1 MQIRPIIGMEIHVQ
15 LATRTKLFCPCPL
28 EFAAEPNSRVCP
40 VCLGLPGS
48 LPVMNRRAYELAVRA
63 ALALGCRIAPFTKW
77 DRKSYFYPDLPK
89 NYQISQY
96 DLPLSFD
103 GVFEMPMTAEV
114 PPVQS
119 RNHRQDGHS
128 VRRIGI
134 IRAHLEE
141 DAGKNLHEG
150 VDYSRVD
157 LNRAGTPLLEIVT
170 RPDLASAD
178 ECYTF
183 AVELQRLV
191 KFLGVS
197 EANMQKGQMRFEP
210 NVNLAITHDGR
221 EYRTP
226 ISEIKNLNSFRSVR
240 LAVEYEIKRQTA
252 AWQDDHDYTL
262 ERLGKMN
269 FGWDDEREVT
279 EFQRGKE
286 ESHDYRYFPDPDLVP
301 VTPDPAWVEQQRS
314 EIGELPLAR
323 RARLIRDYGVTEKD
337 CEILLADRATAELF
351 DTVVTTGVDAR
362 TVIKQFVGIWNNLA
376 SAANNTIAG
385 LGVPAKHV
393 ADLARAVQD
402 GAISPSAAATIAEQL
417 AAPTRWDADPSRD
430 REAAG
435 STPSPS
441 RGEGRDAGVP
451 GNLDKTQSVL
461 DLARELGLLQVR
473 DESATQAWVDEAFAT
488 NPQAVADALGDNE
501 RKAKAAPGFLRGQ
514 VMKLSGGKADP
525 KLTGE
530 LIERKLAALKQQ
542 K

>member
-15 LATRTKLFCPCPL
+15 LATHTKLFCGCPL

-63 ALALGCRIAPFTKW
+63 ALALGCKIAPFTKW

-103 GVFEMPMTAEV
+103 GVFEV
-114 PPVQS
+114 PTPA
-119 RNHRQDGHS
+119 DGLEGGIAPK
-128 VRRIGI
+128 RRIGI

-170 RPDLASAD
+170 QPDIASAD
-178 ECYTF
+178 ECYAF

-191 KFLGVS
+191 KFLGIS

-240 LAVEYEIKRQTA
+240 LAVAYEIKRQTA
-252 AWQDDHDYTL
+252 AWEADHEYTL
-262 ERLGKMN
+262 DKLGKMN
-269 FGWDDEREVT
+269 FGWDDEREMT

-301 VTPDPAWVEQQRS
+301 VTPDAAWVEQVRG
-314 EIGELPLAR
+314 EVGELPLAR
-323 RARLIRDYGVTEKD
+323 QARLQRDCGVTEKD

-351 DTVVTTGVDAR
+351 DRVVTAGVDAR

-376 SAANNTIAG
+376 SAAGCTIAD
-385 LGVPAKHV
+385 LGVPPKHV

-402 GAISPSAAATIAEQL
+402 GAISASAAATIAEKL
-417 AAPTRWDADPSRD
+417 AASPRRAIDPSRD
-430 REAAG
+430 LEGAS

-441 RGEGRDAGVP
+441 KGEGRGEGQI
-451 GNLDKTQSVL
+451 LDTGPSVL
-461 DLARELGLLQVR
+461 DLARDLGLLQVR
-473 DESATQAWVDEAFAT
+473 DESATQAWVDEAFAR

-525 KLTGE
+525 KLTGD
-530 LIERKLAALKQQ
+530 LIERKIKGLKNND
-542 K
+542 

>member
-1 MQIRPIIGMEIHVQ
+1 MHIRPIIGMEIHVQ
-15 LATRTKLFCPCPL
+15 LATRTKLFCACPL

-103 GVFEMPMTAEV
+103 GAFEIPMPAEGGGK
-114 PPVQS
+114 S
-119 RNHRQDGHS
+119 
-128 VRRIGI
+128 RRIGI

-170 RPDLASAD
+170 QPDLASAD
-178 ECYTF
+178 ECYAF

-252 AWQDDHDYTL
+252 AWEADHDYTL
-262 ERLGKMN
+262 DKLGKMN

-301 VTPDPAWVEQQRS
+301 VTPDAAWVEQVRG

-323 RARLIRDYGVTEKD
+323 QARLMRDYGVTEKD

-351 DTVVTTGVDAR
+351 DAAVAAGADPKTLV
-362 TVIKQFVGIWNNLA
+362 KQFLGPWNHYASEKNTTVGGLSLPAERYFEMAEAVANQHTNS
-376 SAANNTIAG
+376 SAVTVMIPKLVESGGNT
-385 LGVPAKHV
+385 
-393 ADLARAVQD
+393 
-402 GAISPSAAATIAEQL
+402 
-417 AAPTRWDADPSRD
+417 
-430 REAAG
+430 
-435 STPSPS
+435 
-441 RGEGRDAGVP
+441 
-451 GNLDKTQSVL
+451 NVL
-461 DLARELGLLQVR
+461 DLARDLGLLQVR
-473 DESATQAWVDEAFAT
+473 DESATQAWVDEAFAA

-525 KLTGE
+525 KLTGI
-530 LIERKLAALKQQ
+530 LIEKKIAGLKNRD
-542 K
+542 